1 MLLHEPL
8 LATARR
14 LPEKTAL
21 VDKNQRLSY
30 GALADAVERFAAGL
44 AARGVRRGDRVAV
57 FLPNVA
63 EAAVAMYGALRAG
76 AVFMPVNPLTRADK
90 LALLLADAE
99 AAALVTTPALASVWS
114 AALAGP
120 TSHAVRFVVSVGQE
134 AAGPT
139 ATPVIPWDH
148 FLTEAQLPASEAG
161 VIDADLAAL
170 IYTSGSTGEP
180 KGVMLTHLNIL
191 TVAASVTSYLGLEER
206 DVLFCVLPLSFS
218 YGVLQLTAGF
228 PAGATV
234 VLETSFAFPA
244 KSLATMQAERVT
256 CFAGVPTMYAL
267 LLGLPNLGD
276 FDLGALRLLTN
287 AADALPEPVLAGL
300 RRAFPAARVFSMYG
314 LTECQRVSYLPPEEL
329 DRRPSSVGRG
339 MPNQEL
345 WLVDPDDPEG
355 KRLPLGATGEL
366 VVRGSHVMRGYWRKP
381 AATAQRLGPGPLPGE
396 SVLRT
401 GDIFRTDADGFFY
414 FVARKD
420 DIIKSRGEKVSPREV
435 ESAIHALAGVA
446 SVAVVGVADAMLG
459 HAIKAFVV
467 RRDGATISER
477 DVMRHCRERLESY
490 MVPHEVAFVTELPT
504 TVTGKVRRADLRRSN
519 D

>member
-1 MLLHEPL
+1 MLLFDPL
-8 LATARR
+8 LASARR

-30 GALADAVERFAAGL
+30 GALADAIERFAAGL
-44 AARGVRRGDRVAV
+44 TARGVRRGDRVAV

-63 EAAVAMYGALRAG
+63 QAVVAMYGALRAG

-99 AAALVTTPALASVWS
+99 AAALVSSPALSAIWS
-114 AALAGP
+114 AALAGA
-120 TSHAVRFVVSVGQE
+120 TSHSVRFVVSVGQDDIN
-134 AAGPT
+134 GP
-139 ATPVIPWDH
+139 TPVIPWDG
-148 FLTEAQLPASEAG
+148 FLAEARGPTPEAPA
-161 VIDADLAAL
+161 IDADLAAL

-191 TVAASVTSYLGLEER
+191 TVAASVISYLGLEER
-206 DVLFCVLPLSFS
+206 DVLFCALPLSFS
-218 YGVLQLTAGF
+218 YGVCQLTAGF
-228 PAGATV
+228 PVGATV

-267 LLGLPNLGD
+267 LLGLPNLGE

-314 LTECQRVSYLPPEEL
+314 LTECQRVSYLPPDQL
-329 DRRPSSVGRG
+329 DRRPNSVGRG

-381 AATAQRLGPGPLPGE
+381 AATAERLRPGPLPGE

-401 GDIFRTDADGFFY
+401 GDIFRTDGDGFFY

-446 SVAVVGVADAMLG
+446 SVAVVGVADVVMG

-467 RRDGATISER
+467 RRDGATITER